1 MHFNPIKLK
10 SKFVKND
17 DKDFIKMLWVK
28 CMPKELLDFI
38 ILLDYFFKL
47 LYKLTFKY
55 ANSNNIIKQFSLANP
70 NHMILLIHYFK

>member
-1 MHFNPIKLK
+1 
-10 SKFVKND
+10 
-17 DKDFIKMLWVK
+17 
-28 CMPKELLDFI
+28 MPKELLDFI

-55 ANSNNIIKQFSLANP
+55 ANSNNIIKQFSLVNP